1 MSTMDYAVKILN
13 SLSEEKLKAFITLFA
28 DENTVARM
36 ESNALA
42 GDENPKLYNSF
53 REFMDEAEQED
64 GE

>member
-36 ESNALA
+36 ESNAFA
-42 GDENPKLYNSF
+42 NDENPKLYNNF
-53 REFMDEAEQED
+53 REFMDD
-64 GE
+64 IP